1 LPYNKIA
8 MSKNSEEGTEKQKA
22 VMIGALEANAGNVR
36 EACKIAVITPQTHY
50 RWRKEDSDYDEDVI
64 RMKNIC
70 NFHIQ
75 EALILEAFNR
85 ISKGSDSVLNQML
98 RIYLKKVPDIMER
111 VSLMMDTP
119 KLELKFKYLH
129 SREEAEKV
137 RQEREGGEADMK

>member
-1 LPYNKIA
+1 
-8 MSKNSEEGTEKQKA
+8 
-22 VMIGALEANAGNVR
+22 MIGALEAKAGNVR
-36 EACKIAVITPQTHY
+36 EACKAVGITPQTHY
-50 RWRKEDSDYDEDVI
+50 NWRKEDSDYDDDVI

-98 RIYLKKVPDIMER
+98 RIYLKKVPDAMER

-119 KLELKFKYLH
+119 HLKVGFRYVH
-129 SREEAEKV
+129 SREEAEKLK
-137 RQEREGGEADMK
+137 REREED